1 LQTPSL
7 FLFWAG
13 EEEKCRMKSLVSFLV
28 MLITKAFARL
38 FFRFQIG
45 WPDDSRS
52 LPWKQVRIIALLN
65 HTSLLEPIYIG
76 FLPIHFLR
84 TLSKRMVAP
93 GADKT
98 LKRPL
103 VGLMYKLFSPGMV
116 SITRKRD
123 NSWQQFMEAIYPDSI
138 IVIIPE
144 GRMKRRNGLDLSG
157 QKMTVRGGIV
167 DVLEGLNSGQMVLAY
182 SGGLHHVHAPDEKG
196 FHLFKTLKMNL
207 ESLSI
212 PDYKASFAGEVGSEE
227 WRKNVLEDL
236 QHRLETKVP
245 QL

>member
-1 LQTPSL
+1 
-7 FLFWAG
+7 
-13 EEEKCRMKSLVSFLV
+13 MKSLVSFWV
-28 MLITKAFARL
+28 MLFIKGVARL
-38 FFRFQIG
+38 FYRFQIG
-45 WPDDSRS
+45 WPDSTHS
-52 LPWKQVRIIALLN
+52 LPWKEIRVIALLN
-65 HTSLLEPIYIG
+65 HTSLLEPIYVG
-76 FLPIHFLR
+76 FLPVHFLR

-98 LKRPL
+98 LNRPF
-103 VGLMYKLFSPGMV
+103 VGMLYKLFSPGLV

-138 IVIIPE
+138 IVIVPE
-144 GRMKRRNGLDLSG
+144 GRMKRRNGLDLNG

-167 DVLEGLNSGQMVLAY
+167 DVLEGLNHGQMVLAY
-182 SGGLHHVHAPDEKG
+182 SGGLHHVHAPGERSY
-196 FHLFKTLKMNL
+196 HLFQTLKMNL

-212 PDYKASFAGEVGSEE
+212 ADYKASFEGAVGSEQ
-227 WRKNVLEDL
+227 WRSSVLTDL